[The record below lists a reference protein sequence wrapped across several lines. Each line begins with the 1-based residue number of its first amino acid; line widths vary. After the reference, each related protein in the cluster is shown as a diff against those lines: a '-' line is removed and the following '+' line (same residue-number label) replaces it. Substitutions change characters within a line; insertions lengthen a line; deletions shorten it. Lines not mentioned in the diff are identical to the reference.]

1 MPESKTTDITKMAA
15 EMINFMKNAFSTNI
29 QAMIMLQDQSVRILN
44 PLVEQGLVA
53 QKEAHKILHEWTD
66 NSKKAVTDFQKITE
80 ENFDRL
86 AQYLK

>member
-1 MPESKTTDITKMAA
+1 MAEAKTQDITKMAA

-44 PLVEQGLVA
+44 SLVDQGLVA
-53 QKEAHKILHEWTD
+53 QKEAHKILQEWTD